1 MQVTLWSSV
10 SHHFFVQETHS
21 GNLGNFFFPLNL
33 VCQKK
38 KKSSSSF
45 CLLYFSFLF
54 LLFWFLFLAV
64 DAAMLLTALQPVARE
79 LSALA
84 ALVHA
89 ESEAQDVHPMQ
100 LDPHTLVLSE
110 EKRTQVMVKV
120 REISV
125 YCTCWW
131 YSLCTFQ
138 YRQHYEKTG
147 SYNFEC

>member
-1 MQVTLWSSV
+1 MPARGVELEDAGDGTLMVATGHW
-10 SHHFFVQETHS
+10 
-21 GNLGNFFFPLNL
+21 
-33 VCQKK
+33 
-38 KKSSSSF
+38 
-45 CLLYFSFLF
+45 
-54 LLFWFLFLAV
+54 
-64 DAAMLLTALQPVARE
+64 DAEALQPVARE

-120 REISV
+120 CEISV

-138 YRQHYEKTG
+138 YRQHYEKTC
-147 SYNFEC
+147 SDHFDC